1 MNKIAKQS
9 KDLYKEKI
17 EQLKAIY
24 PALFS
29 DEGNLNEDELRN
41 FLKQFAS
48 TSEGKYEFNWAGKM
62 TAKRNAF
69 TTSRAMLKPDKDRS
83 INFDN
88 TENLIIEGDNL
99 EVLKLLQKSYQ
110 GKIKCIYIDP
120 PYNTGN
126 DFIYTDNFSE
136 DKKAYWEKSGT
147 TQDGVKLDTNTES
160 QGRYHSNW
168 LNMIYPRLT
177 LSRNL
182 LSEDGI
188 IFISIDDNEI
198 HNLRKTCDEVFGEEN
213 FIALLSVENNP
224 KGRKNSDYVATS
236 NDYCL
241 IYGRNKALS
250 YFIENIPKNIKDL
263 ALDENG
269 KYVHKSGKRV
279 LVGENTFNKILNNL
293 KSEKHYSVYYHTIS
307 KDLILREEYKLD
319 DKDKNLIE
327 NGYKRY
333 VSSRDN
339 NFIEN
344 TYTKDKFIQLYK
356 ENALEFQ
363 ENKVFEKN
371 YSNTIRIKSI
381 LQNSSYKAVINGVEQ
396 KYKIDV
402 KTTSA
407 TQELQRILGNTSEI
421 FTAPKNKGL
430 LKILI
435 TLFEDKN
442 FLILDFFAGSGTTA
456 QAVMELN
463 KEDGGNRKFIL
474 VQIPEKT
481 DENSEAYKAGYKK
494 ISDICIE
501 RVKRVSKKLS
511 EEKTTG
517 DLGFKVFTLSPSYF
531 PENLFTADPEKTEE
545 ENKKALAKYIEEAST
560 QLEFKF
566 DEFDLMY
573 EVLLKDG
580 FTLNFK
586 AEKLSEFTKNNIY
599 KVTDSEKHALITL
612 DPDLKDETLQKL
624 QSYTAER
631 FLCLERAVDTTKK
644 WNLQNMFGSNLW
656 VI

>member
-1 MNKIAKQS
+1 MNKVAKQS
-9 KDLYKEKI
+9 EDLYKEKI
-17 EQLKAIY
+17 EQLKKIY

-29 DEGNLNEDELRN
+29 DEGNLNEEELRA

-62 TAKRNAF
+62 SAKRNAF

-83 INFDN
+83 IDFNN

-168 LNMIYPRLT
+168 LNMIYPRL
-177 LSRNL
+177 LIARNL
-182 LSEDGI
+182 LKEDGV
-188 IFISIDDNEI
+188 IFLSIDDNELA
-198 HNLRKTCDEVFGEEN
+198 NARKIMDEIFGEEN
-213 FIALLSVENNP
+213 FIDNIIWKKRYGGGSKEKYLVSVHE
-224 KGRKNSDYVATS
+224 
-236 NDYCL
+236 YCL
-241 IYGRNKALS
+241 FYAKN
-250 YFIENIPKNIKDL
+250 IENIADIFVPLNEDSINRYYKGKDQNYDL
-263 ALDENG
+263 RGPYRTHPLEAG
-269 KYVHKSGKRV
+269 KAMDARP
-279 LVGENTFNKILNNL
+279 
-293 KSEKHYSVYYHTIS
+293 
-307 KDLILREEYKLD
+307 
-319 DKDKNLIE
+319 NLIFPIIAPD
-327 NGYKRY
+327 GSQVLPKKQWLW
-333 VSSRDN
+333 S
-339 NFIEN
+339 
-344 TYTKDKFIQLYK
+344 K
-356 ENALEFQ
+356 ERVEEALKEHSLEFIKTESGWSILTKQ
-363 ENKVFEKN
+363 YLKEKDGSVRQAKVFSIIDN
-371 YSNTIRIKSI
+371 VYSQHGTNEMIKI
-381 LQNSSYKAVINGVEQ
+381 MGNAKIFSY
-396 KYKIDV
+396 
-402 KTTSA
+402 
-407 TQELQRILGNTSEI
+407 
-421 FTAPKNKGL
+421 PKPTDL
-430 LKILI
+430 LKQLI
-435 TLFEDKN
+435 SVASSSEAEETF
-442 FLILDFFAGSGTTA
+442 LDFFAGSGSLA

-463 KEDGGNRKFIL
+463 REDNGNRKFIL

-481 DENSEAYKAGYKK
+481 DEVSEAFKAGYKK

-501 RVKRVSKKLS
+501 RVKRVSEKLAG
-511 EEKTTG
+511 EKVEG

-531 PENLFTADPEKTEE
+531 PENLFTPDPEKTEE

-586 AEKLSEFTKNNIY
+586 AEKLPEFTKNNIY
-599 KVTDSEKHALITL
+599 KVTDGEKHAYVTL
-612 DPDLKDETLQKL
+612 DGDLKDETLQKL
-624 QSYTAER
+624 QSYTEER
-631 FLCLERAVDTTKK
+631 FICLERAVDTTKK
-644 WNLQNMFGSNLW
+644 WNLLNMFGSNLW

>member
-1 MNKIAKQS
+1 MNKVAKQS
-9 KDLYKEKI
+9 EDLYKEKI
-17 EQLKAIY
+17 EQLKKIY

-29 DEGNLNEDELRN
+29 DEGNLNEEELRAL
-41 FLKQFAS
+41 LKQFAS

-62 TAKRNAF
+62 SAKRNAF
-69 TTSRAMLKPDKDRS
+69 TTSRAMLKPDKERS

-120 PYNTGN
+120 PYNTGK

-168 LNMIYPRLT
+168 LNMIYPRML
-177 LSRNL
+177 LSRQL
-182 LSEDGI
+182 LKNSGV
-188 IFISIDDNEI
+188 IFVSIDDSELYNFKKLMDEI
-198 HNLRKTCDEVFGEEN
+198 FGEEN
-213 FIALLSVENNP
+213 FIANVTRISKTTSFRGNFFAPSKDYLLVYARDILELSQFKDLVDEDQFKKIETEGER
-224 KGRKNSDYVATS
+224 KGEKYRDDIAFYLSTLETRPNQRYYITCPDGERVLPPGKTFPPAKPIDGDGVWRWNMDTYNQKNSFIVFKQSRNSPLINEKGEKANWNIYTKS
-236 NDYCL
+236 YLND
-241 IYGRNKALS
+241 K
-250 YFIENIPKNIKDL
+250 
-263 ALDENG
+263 
-269 KYVHKSGKRV
+269 
-279 LVGENTFNKILNNL
+279 
-293 KSEKHYSVYYHTIS
+293 
-307 KDLILREEYKLD
+307 
-319 DKDKNLIE
+319 IE
-327 NGYKRY
+327 NGNLP
-333 VSSRDN
+333 RD
-339 NFIEN
+339 
-344 TYTKDKFIQLYK
+344 
-356 ENALEFQ
+356 
-363 ENKVFEKN
+363 VF
-371 YSNTIRIKSI
+371 S
-381 LQNSSYKAVINGVEQ
+381 
-396 KYKIDV
+396 
-402 KTTSA
+402 
-407 TQELQRILGNTSEI
+407 
-421 FTAPKNKGL
+421 
-430 LKILI
+430 
-435 TLFEDKN
+435 N
-442 FLILDFFAGSGTTA
+442 FLNRNGSEDLKRLQIPFDFSKPSKLIKYILNIIGTKEDDIIVDFFAGSGTTA

-481 DENSEAYKAGYKK
+481 DESSEAYKAGYKK

-501 RVKRVSKKLS
+501 RVKRVSNKLK
-511 EEKTTG
+511 EEKAEG

-531 PENLFTADPEKTEE
+531 PENLFTPDPEKTEE

-599 KVTDSEKHALITL
+599 KVTDGEKHAYVTL
-612 DPDLKDETLQKL
+612 DGDLKDETLQKL
-624 QSYTAER
+624 QSYTEER
-631 FLCLERAVDTTKK
+631 FICLERAVDTTKK

>member
-1 MNKIAKQS
+1 MNKVAKQS
-9 KDLYKEKI
+9 EDLYKEKI
-17 EQLKAIY
+17 EQLKKIY

-29 DEGNLNEDELRN
+29 DEGNLNEEELRA

-62 TAKRNAF
+62 SAKRNAF

-83 INFDN
+83 IDFDN

-168 LNMIYPRLT
+168 LNMIYPRL
-177 LSRNL
+177 LLARNL
-182 LSEDGI
+182 LTEDGV
-188 IFISIDDNEI
+188 IFISIDEHEVASLSILVRDIFGDDCLEYLI
-198 HNLRKTCDEVFGEEN
+198 WRKTGKQTNTKRIDRIKTTHEYILVVYANKLSTTLNKIKLLPKWKGQKKNPDNDPRGSWESGIISKNEEK
-213 FIALLSVENNP
+213 SNP
-224 KGRKNSDYVATS
+224 NSTNYYTIKLPSGREIT
-236 NDYCL
+236 
-241 IYGRNKALS
+241 REF
-250 YFIENIPKNIKDL
+250 YFDL
-263 ALDENG
+263 
-269 KYVHKSGKRV
+269 V
-279 LVGENTFNKILNNL
+279 TFNKLLAGNKIYFPKEGDGIPRL
-293 KSEKHYSVYYHTIS
+293 KI
-307 KDLILREEYKLD
+307 
-319 DKDKNLIE
+319 
-327 NGYKRY
+327 
-333 VSSRDN
+333 
-339 NFIEN
+339 
-344 TYTKDKFIQLYK
+344 
-356 ENALEFQ
+356 
-363 ENKVFEKN
+363 FEKEEQE
-371 YSNTIRIKSI
+371 YYLDSIIDRMGTFSSAKDEIEEIFESREIFDTPKPRKLIKE
-381 LQNSSYKAVINGVEQ
+381 LLR
-396 KYKIDV
+396 
-402 KTTSA
+402 SA
-407 TQELQRILGNTSEI
+407 TSSNSLT
-421 FTAPKNKGL
+421 
-430 LKILI
+430 
-435 TLFEDKN
+435 
-442 FLILDFFAGSGTTA
+442 LDFFSGSGVLGDA
-456 QAVMELN
+456 LLHLN

-481 DENSEAYKAGYKK
+481 DESSEAYKAGYKK

-501 RVKRVSKKLS
+501 RVKQVSNKHK
-511 EEKTTG
+511 EEKAEG

-531 PENLFTADPEKTEE
+531 PENLFTPDPEKTEE

-599 KVTDSEKHALITL
+599 KVTDGEKHAYVTL
-612 DPDLKDETLQKL
+612 DGDLKDETLQKL
-624 QSYTAER
+624 QSYTDER
-631 FLCLERAVDTTKK
+631 FICLERAVDTTKK

>member
-1 MNKIAKQS
+1 MNKTYKQS
-9 KDLYKEKI
+9 EDLYKEKV

-83 INFDN
+83 IDFDK

-136 DKKAYWEKSGT
+136 EKKAYWEKSGT

-168 LNMIYPRLT
+168 LNMIYPRL
-177 LSRNL
+177 LLARNL
-182 LSEDGI
+182 LREDGV
-188 IFISIDDNEI
+188 IFISINDFEV
-198 HNLRKTCDEVFGEEN
+198 HNLKKAMDEIFGEEN
-213 FIALLSVENNP
+213 FIAQLVWENKEGGGSSDSKLFRIKHEYLLSYTNN
-224 KGRKNSDYVATS
+224 
-236 NDYCL
+236 
-241 IYGRNKALS
+241 
-250 YFIENIPKNIKDL
+250 KNIVNIKGEIKGEDNSYTYEDEYL
-263 ALDENG
+263 SKRGKYKLIKLNSFSVQYSPSLDYEILLPNGEKVMPSENG
-269 KYVHKSGKRV
+269 KRGCWRWSKEKLDWGIRNGFIEFKENSEGKLWVYTKQYSKVDNEDKPIIRELPFRGV
-279 LVGENTFNKILNNL
+279 ISKYSSTKATKQLEQLMGL
-293 KSEKHYSVYYHTIS
+293 KLFDYSKPFELIKFICTIS
-307 KDLILREEYKLD
+307 S
-319 DKDKNLIE
+319 DKD
-327 NGYKRY
+327 
-333 VSSRDN
+333 
-339 NFIEN
+339 
-344 TYTKDKFIQLYK
+344 
-356 ENALEFQ
+356 
-363 ENKVFEKN
+363 
-371 YSNTIRIKSI
+371 SI
-381 LQNSSYKAVINGVEQ
+381 V
-396 KYKIDV
+396 
-402 KTTSA
+402 
-407 TQELQRILGNTSEI
+407 
-421 FTAPKNKGL
+421 
-430 LKILI
+430 
-435 TLFEDKN
+435 
-442 FLILDFFAGSGTTA
+442 LDFFAGSGTTA

-463 KEDGGNRKFIL
+463 KEDRGNRKFIL

-511 EEKTTG
+511 EEKATG

-531 PENLFTADPEKTEE
+531 PENLFTPDPEKTEE

-586 AEKLSEFTKNNIY
+586 AGKLSEFPKNNIY
-599 KVTDSEKHALITL
+599 KVTDGEKHALVTL

-624 QSYTAER
+624 QSYTEER
-631 FLCLERAVDTTKK
+631 FICLERAVDTTKK

>member
-1 MNKIAKQS
+1 MNKVAKQS
-9 KDLYKEKI
+9 EDLYKEKI
-17 EQLKAIY
+17 EQLKKIY

-29 DEGNLNEDELRN
+29 DEGNLNEEELRA

-62 TAKRNAF
+62 SAKRNAF

-83 INFDN
+83 IDFDN

-168 LNMIYPRLT
+168 LNMIYPRL
-177 LSRNL
+177 LLARNL
-182 LSEDGI
+182 LKEEGV
-188 IFISIDDNEI
+188 IFVSINDFEV
-198 HNLRKTCDEVFGEEN
+198 HNLRKLMDDTFGEEN
-213 FIALLSVENNP
+213 FIAQLVWENKEGGGSSDSKLFRIKHEYLLTYSNNKEKVNIRGEFKGEDSSYTFEDEYVSTRGKYKLIKLNSFSVQYSP
-224 KGRKNSDYVATS
+224 SLDYQIQLP
-236 NDYCL
+236 N
-241 IYGRNKALS
+241 GEK
-250 YFIENIPKNIKDL
+250 IEPS
-263 ALDENG
+263 ENG
-269 KYVHKSGKRV
+269 KKGCWRWSKEKYAWGIK
-279 LVGENTFNKILNNL
+279 NK
-293 KSEKHYSVYYHTIS
+293 
-307 KDLILREEYKLD
+307 
-319 DKDKNLIE
+319 
-327 NGYKRY
+327 
-333 VSSRDN
+333 
-339 NFIEN
+339 FIEFKPN
-344 TYTKDKFIQLYK
+344 TEGKLWIYTKQYSKVDN
-356 ENALEFQ
+356 ENMPITRELP
-363 ENKVFEKN
+363 
-371 YSNTIRIKSI
+371 YRG
-381 LQNSSYKAVINGVEQ
+381 VIN
-396 KYKIDV
+396 KYSSTKATKQLEKLMGKKLFDYSKPYELIKFLCSISCSRID
-402 KTTSA
+402 
-407 TQELQRILGNTSEI
+407 I
-421 FTAPKNKGL
+421 
-430 LKILI
+430 
-435 TLFEDKN
+435 
-442 FLILDFFAGSGTTA
+442 ILDFFAGSGTTA

-463 KEDGGNRKFIL
+463 KEDEGNRKFIL

-481 DENSEAYKAGYKK
+481 DESSEAYKAGYKK

-501 RVKRVSKKLS
+501 RVKRVSNKLK
-511 EEKTTG
+511 EEKAQG
-517 DLGFKVFTLSPSYF
+517 DLGFKVFTLSSSYF
-531 PENLFTADPEKTEE
+531 PENLFTPDPEKTEE

-599 KVTDSEKHALITL
+599 KVTDGEKHAYVTL
-612 DPDLKDETLQKL
+612 DGDLKDETLQKL
-624 QSYTAER
+624 QNYTEER
-631 FLCLERAVDTTKK
+631 FICLERAVDTTKK

>member
-1 MNKIAKQS
+1 MNKVAKQS
-9 KDLYKEKI
+9 EDLYKEKI
-17 EQLKAIY
+17 EQLKKIY

-29 DEGNLNEDELRN
+29 DEGNLNEEELRA

-62 TAKRNAF
+62 SAKRNAF

-83 INFDN
+83 IDFDN

-110 GKIKCIYIDP
+110 GRIKCIYIDP

-168 LNMIYPRLT
+168 LNMIYPRLLVART
-177 LSRNL
+177 I
-182 LSEDGI
+182 LSETGT
-188 IFISIDDNEI
+188 IFVSIDDNELV
-198 HNLRKTCDEVFGEEN
+198 NLRKVLDEIFGEEN
-213 FIALLSVENNP
+213 FISIFPRITKKAGKSGLSFAKNNDFIVAYSKSEFGRFNSLTFSDSEFKYEDEYVEERGKYKLNQALDYDSIQYSPSLDYEIEIEGQLLRPGGVTKTEMIERQQRNP
-224 KGRKNSDYVATS
+224 KTDFCWRWSKELYEYGKEKGFVVLKKTINGFRIYTKTYKNATIKKINGSYQVVIEERTKPISTLDFIDNKYS
-236 NDYCL
+236 NDNSNKQLKELFKTDIFSYSKPASL
-241 IYGRNKALS
+241 IKMLTH
-250 YFIENIPKNIKDL
+250 L
-263 ALDENG
+263 A
-269 KYVHKSGKRV
+269 
-279 LVGENTFNKILNNL
+279 T
-293 KSEKHYSVYYHTIS
+293 
-307 KDLILREEYKLD
+307 
-319 DKDKNLIE
+319 DK
-327 NGYKRY
+327 
-333 VSSRDN
+333 
-339 NFIEN
+339 
-344 TYTKDKFIQLYK
+344 
-356 ENALEFQ
+356 
-363 ENKVFEKN
+363 
-371 YSNTIRIKSI
+371 
-381 LQNSSYKAVINGVEQ
+381 
-396 KYKIDV
+396 
-402 KTTSA
+402 
-407 TQELQRILGNTSEI
+407 
-421 FTAPKNKGL
+421 
-430 LKILI
+430 
-435 TLFEDKN
+435 EDT
-442 FLILDFFAGSGTTA
+442 ILDFFAGSGTTA

-463 KEDGGNRKFIL
+463 KEDSGNRKFIL

-481 DENSEAYKAGYKK
+481 DESSEAYKAGYKK

-501 RVKRVSKKLS
+501 RVKRVSNKLK
-511 EEKTTG
+511 EEKAKG

-531 PENLFTADPEKTEE
+531 PENLFTPDPEKTEE

-586 AEKLSEFTKNNIY
+586 AEKLPEFTKNNIY
-599 KVTDSEKHALITL
+599 KVTDGEKHAYVTL
-612 DPDLKDETLQKL
+612 DGDLKDETLQKL
-624 QSYTAER
+624 QSYTEER
-631 FLCLERAVDTTKK
+631 FICLERAVDTTKK

>member
-1 MNKIAKQS
+1 MNKVAKQS
-9 KDLYKEKI
+9 EDLYKEKI
-17 EQLKAIY
+17 EQLRKIY

-29 DEGNLNEDELRN
+29 DEGNLNEEELKN

-62 TAKRNAF
+62 SAKRNAF

-83 INFDN
+83 IDFDN

-168 LNMIYPRLT
+168 LNMIYPRL
-177 LSRNL
+177 LLARNL
-182 LSEDGI
+182 LEEDGLI
-188 IFISIDDNEI
+188 LISADDNEI
-198 HNLRKTCDEVFGEEN
+198 HNIRKIMDEVFGEEN
-213 FIALLSVENNP
+213 FIENVIWKKRATPPNDKSIGRIHEYIVCYSKSDEVLLGLLPRDQKSKNRYANP
-224 KGRKNSDYVATS
+224 DNDPRGEWVASD
-236 NDYCL
+236 
-241 IYGRNKALS
+241 LS
-250 YFIENIPKNIKDL
+250 
-263 ALDENG
+263 ANG
-269 KYVHKSGKRV
+269 KGGRLVQSCIYPITNPENHKDYLPSEGRCW
-279 LVGENTFNKILNNL
+279 LFNK
-293 KSEKHYSVYYHTIS
+293 EKMEKYINEGRVAFRKQTGAPF
-307 KDLILREEYKLD
+307 L
-319 DKDKNLIE
+319 
-327 NGYKRY
+327 KRY
-333 VSSRDN
+333 LSEVRQGLTLPTILDNAGFSS
-339 NFIEN
+339 
-344 TYTKDKFIQLYK
+344 
-356 ENALEFQ
+356 
-363 ENKVFEKN
+363 
-371 YSNTIRIKSI
+371 
-381 LQNSSYKAVINGVEQ
+381 NSSAEIEQ
-396 KYKIDV
+396 
-402 KTTSA
+402 
-407 TQELQRILGNTSEI
+407 I
-421 FTAPKNKGL
+421 FNRKGIFEYPKPARL
-430 LKILI
+430 LKQ
-435 TLFEDKN
+435 LFQIALGSEN
-442 FLILDFFAGSGTTA
+442 SLVLDFFAGSGTTA

-481 DENSEAYKAGYKK
+481 DESSEAYKAGYKK

-501 RVKRVSKKLS
+501 RVKRVSNKLK
-511 EEKTTG
+511 EEKTEG

-531 PENLFTADPEKTEE
+531 PENLLTPDPEKSEE
-545 ENKKALAKYIEEAST
+545 ENKKALAKYIEDAST

-599 KVTDSEKHALITL
+599 KVTDGEKHAYVTL
-612 DPDLKDETLQKL
+612 DGDLKDETLQKL
-624 QSYTAER
+624 QSYTDER
-631 FLCLERAVDTTKK
+631 FICLERAVDTTKK

>member
-1 MNKIAKQS
+1 MNKVAKQS
-9 KDLYKEKI
+9 EDIYKEKI

-29 DEGNLNEDELRN
+29 DEGNLNEDELQS

-48 TSEGKYEFNWAGKM
+48 SSEGKYEFNWAGKM
-62 TAKRNAF
+62 SAKRNAF

-83 INFDN
+83 IDFDK

-126 DFIYTDNFSE
+126 DFIYTDNFS
-136 DKKAYWEKSGT
+136 DTKQAYWEKSGT

-168 LNMIYPRLT
+168 LNMIYPRL
-177 LSRNL
+177 LIARNL
-182 LSEDGI
+182 LKDDGVTFVSINDSEVYNFKKLMD
-188 IFISIDDNEI
+188 EI
-198 HNLRKTCDEVFGEEN
+198 FGEEN
-213 FIALLSVENNP
+213 FIANITRVSKTTSFRGNFFAPSKDYLLV
-224 KGRKNSDYVATS
+224 YA
-236 NDYCL
+236 
-241 IYGRNKALS
+241 
-250 YFIENIPKNIKDL
+250 KNIYSLSQFQDIVEEKQFKKTE
-263 ALDENG
+263 LDGARKGEKYRDDIAFYLSTLETRPNQRYYIVCPDGEKVVPPGKTFPPDKPIGGDGVWRWNLETYNQKKSLIVFKPSNRSPLITDNG
-269 KYVHKSGKRV
+269 EKAHWNIYTKSY
-279 LVGENTFNKILNNL
+279 LN
-293 KSEKHYSVYYHTIS
+293 
-307 KDLILREEYKLD
+307 
-319 DKDKNLIE
+319 DKIE
-327 NGYKRY
+327 NGNLPRDLFTNFLNRNGSEDLKKLGIPFDFSKPSKLIRY
-333 VSSRDN
+333 
-339 NFIEN
+339 
-344 TYTKDKFIQLYK
+344 
-356 ENALEFQ
+356 
-363 ENKVFEKN
+363 
-371 YSNTIRIKSI
+371 I
-381 LQNSSYKAVINGVEQ
+381 LKIIGTS
-396 KYKIDV
+396 KID
-402 KTTSA
+402 
-407 TQELQRILGNTSEI
+407 I
-421 FTAPKNKGL
+421 
-430 LKILI
+430 
-435 TLFEDKN
+435 
-442 FLILDFFAGSGTTA
+442 ILDFFAGSGSPA

-463 KEDGGNRKFIL
+463 KEDRGNRKFIL

-501 RVKRVSKKLS
+501 RVKRVAKKLS
-511 EEKTTG
+511 EEKATG
-517 DLGFKVFTLSPSYF
+517 DIGFKVFTLSPSYF
-531 PENLFTADPEKTEE
+531 PENLFTPDPEKTEE

-586 AEKLSEFTKNNIY
+586 AEKLTEFTKNNIY
-599 KVTDSEKHALITL
+599 KVTDGEKHAYVTL
-612 DPDLKDETLQKL
+612 DGDLKDETLQKL
-624 QSYTAER
+624 QDYKGER
-631 FLCLERAVDTTKK
+631 FLCLERAIDTTKK